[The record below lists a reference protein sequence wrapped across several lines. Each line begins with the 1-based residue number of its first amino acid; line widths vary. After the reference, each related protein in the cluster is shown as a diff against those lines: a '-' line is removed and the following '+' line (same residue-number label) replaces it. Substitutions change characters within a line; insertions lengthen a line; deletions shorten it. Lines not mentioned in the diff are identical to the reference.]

1 MPSWLSRSRQ
11 RCVATTVLGVLAGT
25 LAWVGIPSLSLAQ
38 AIADEG
44 DLVLTYEVAE
54 DAELE
59 AVRLVL
65 ESGGFFDELIA
76 GLNEEF
82 AFPQD
87 IQVVFTECGTVN
99 AFYDPEAVQISMCY
113 ELIAY
118 YAALFA
124 DEDTSPEELEA
135 HVIDSGLFTFF
146 HELGHALVDQY
157 ELPITGREEDVVDEF
172 AMLALLEYGEEG
184 EWAAIIGMLQFAF
197 DAAQE
202 AELENLPY
210 WGEHALSA
218 QRFYSM
224 ACLIYGSNPERFADL
239 VGDDGLPEERAAQ
252 CPYEYEQKYNS
263 WTVLL
268 DPYLK

>member
-1 MPSWLSRSRQ
+1 MRSWLSRM
-11 RCVATTVLGVLAGT
+11 VGGVLAGT
-25 LAWVGIPSLSLAQ
+25 LTWVGIPSLSLAQ
-38 AIADEG
+38 TIEDEG
-44 DLVLTYEVAE
+44 DLVLTYEATE
-54 DAELE
+54 DVELE
-59 AVRLVL
+59 AVRLIL
-65 ESGGFFDELIA
+65 ESNGTFDELIA

-99 AFYDPEAVQISMCY
+99 AFYDPEVVQISMCY

-124 DEDTSPEELEA
+124 DENMSPEDLEA
-135 HVIDSGLFTFF
+135 QVIDSGLFTFF

-172 AMLALLEYGEEG
+172 AVLSLLEYGSEG
-184 EWAAIIGMLQFAF
+184 EWAAIVGMAQFAF

-202 AELENLPY
+202 AEVGNLAY

-224 ACLIYGSNPERFADL
+224 ACLIYGSNPEQFADL
-239 VGDDGLPEERAAQ
+239 VGEDGLPEERATQ

>member
-1 MPSWLSRSRQ
+1 MPSWLSR
-11 RCVATTVLGVLAGT
+11 TVGGVLAGM
-25 LAWVGIPSLSLAQ
+25 LAWAGIPSWVPAQ
-38 AIADEG
+38 VIEDEG
-44 DLVLTYEVAE
+44 DLILTYEASA

-59 AVRLVL
+59 AVRLIL
-65 ESGGFFDELIA
+65 ESNGTFDKLIA
-76 GLNEEF
+76 GLNEEL

-124 DEDTSPEELEA
+124 DENTSPEELEE
-135 HVIDSGLFTFF
+135 HVINAGLFTFF

-172 AMLALLEYGEEG
+172 AVLSLLEYGSEG
-184 EWAAIIGMLQFAF
+184 EWAAIVGMAQFAF
-197 DAAQE
+197 DAAVE
-202 AELENLPY
+202 AELETLAY

-218 QRFYSM
+218 QRFYTM
-224 ACLIYGSNPERFADL
+224 ACLIYGSNPEQFADL
-239 VGDDGLPEERAAQ
+239 VGEDGLPEERAAQ

-268 DPYLK
+268 EPYFK